1 MLKILKKLLIIS
13 LILLI
18 QSVIVI
24 YKIISKF
31 WRKYNINIKDF
42 VRKLDKELKVE
53 LQWKIN
59 LELVKL
65 QFLKEILDKVYYLLL
80 SYN

>member
-18 QSVIVI
+18 QSIIVI
-24 YKIISKF
+24 YKIISKL
-31 WRKYNINIKDF
+31 WKKYNTNIKEF
-42 VRKLDKELKVE
+42 VKKLDNELKVE

-59 LELVKL
+59 LELERL
-65 QFLKEILDKVYYLLL
+65 
-80 SYN
+80 

>member
-1 MLKILKKLLIIS
+1 MLKIIKKLLIIS

-18 QSVIVI
+18 QSLIVI

-31 WRKYNINIKDF
+31 WEKNNTNIKSF
-42 VRKLDKELKVE
+42 IKKLDQELRVE

-59 LELVKL
+59 LEL
-65 QFLKEILDKVYYLLL
+65 ER
-80 SYN
+80 

>member
-65 QFLKEILDKVYYLLL
+65 
-80 SYN
+80 

>member
-1 MLKILKKLLIIS
+1 MSKILKKILIIS

-65 QFLKEILDKVYYLLL
+65 
-80 SYN
+80 

>member
-1 MLKILKKLLIIS
+1 MSKILKKILIIS

-24 YKIISKF
+24 YKMIAKF
-31 WRKYNINIKDF
+31 WKKYNTNIKDF
-42 VRKLDKELKVE
+42 VKKLDNELKVE

-59 LELVKL
+59 LELERL
-65 QFLKEILDKVYYLLL
+65 
-80 SYN
+80 